1 MNYTLSELK
10 RKEVVD
16 THSGI
21 MLGRVDDVEIDGKDS
36 SIKSMI
42 VFGRPRLLG
51 LFGRDE
57 DIIIRS
63 SQISLVG
70 RDAILVD
77 MDNTLSDMSIKHPK
91 ETKILYK

>member
-16 THSGI
+16 THSGA
-21 MLGRVDDVEIDGKDS
+21 MLGRVDDVEIDSKDS
-36 SIKSMI
+36 TIKSMI
-42 VFGRPRLLG
+42 VFGRPKFLG

-57 DIIIRS
+57 DIIITS

-77 MDNTLSDMSIKHPK
+77 MDSTLSDMSIKYSK
-91 ETKILYK
+91 DSKILYK